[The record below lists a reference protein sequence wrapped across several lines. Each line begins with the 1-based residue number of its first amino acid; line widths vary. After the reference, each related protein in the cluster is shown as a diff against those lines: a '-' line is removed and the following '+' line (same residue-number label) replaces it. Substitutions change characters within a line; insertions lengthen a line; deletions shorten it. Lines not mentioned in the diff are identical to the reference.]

1 MIPVDGPKADEK
13 IVIEI
18 PKSLDEIFGYEVFS
32 ELEVYLNQGFLVTH
46 ANVHGMHFIFKSL
59 NDVELKLL
67 ELMRTPQG
75 LGLKSKVTHEDYFI
89 GYSIFMLNGENML
102 VDRPACLSKMANVV
116 AKIPH
121 GQKLKIIKKL
131 SELNDKVIRLYPL
144 VEVYCHELR
153 TRIKWSTHKRQLLN
167 MPALTGI
174 PGTEK
179 LGLNTAQ
186 RTYMALSEIFDRR
199 EQAEN
204 EWNNAKFI
212 AGAFVGREI
221 NKVHDKDRSRV
232 TKEKSDIQELKFKVL
247 NAYLNRD
254 DPYVDDEDE
263 GGGVVSLP
271 DGRQAKVVSRRQAT
285 TAQELALELS
295 AALSHE
301 KDEHDLIVDQY
312 ISKSAEES
320 RLDEQERLRSL
331 YASQKMLKSNTFEGS
346 LPLNQT
352 GDENLIQRLNKVRI
366 NDPQNFGNE

>member
-1 MIPVDGPKADEK
+1 MEDSNDK
-13 IVIEI
+13 IVIDI

-32 ELEVYLNQGFLVTH
+32 ELEVYLGQGFLVTH
-46 ANVHGMHFIFKSL
+46 ANVYGMHFIFKSL

-75 LGLKSKVTHEDYFI
+75 LGLKSRVTHEDYFI

-102 VDRPACLSKMANVV
+102 VDRPSCLSKIANIV
-116 AKIPH
+116 AKIPQS
-121 GQKLKIIKKL
+121 QKLKIIKKL

-144 VEVYCHELR
+144 VEVYCHEPR

-167 MPALTGI
+167 TPALTGI

-186 RTYMALSEIFDRR
+186 RTYMALSEILDRR

-221 NKVHDKDRSRV
+221 NKVHDKDRSRIA
-232 TKEKSDIQELKFKVL
+232 KEKSDVQELKFKVL

-254 DPYVDDEDE
+254 DPYVGDEE
-263 GGGVVSLP
+263 EGGVVSLP
-271 DGRQAKVVSRRQAT
+271 DGRQATVVSRKQAT
-285 TAQELALELS
+285 TAQELAQELS

-312 ISKSAEES
+312 LAKSAEEAHQ
-320 RLDEQERLRSL
+320 LEQERLRSL
-331 YASQKMLKSNTFEGS
+331 YASQKVLQSNTLEGS
-346 LPLNQT
+346 LPLSQT
-352 GDENLIQRLNKVRI
+352 GDDNLIQRLNKIRI
-366 NDPQNFGNE
+366 NDPQNSGNE